1 VTTVQVGDSS
11 ERGFPTMVMTTLI
24 SNNTW
29 LSH

>member
-1 VTTVQVGDSS
+1 
-11 ERGFPTMVMTTLI
+11 MVMTTLI